1 MAALERMRK
10 AKPGKKE
17 ALTKPPLERKIANA
31 PIEIKYSCNFP
42 IDYLHGCIIEK
53 ISNRVGLDE
62 LVLKRNELIL
72 SLRRYLNYIEQTK
85 INTAIA
91 ELDEKIN
98 DLISGELLKKYLEK
112 AEPLINEYLNMN
124 FYVEEISFVS
134 DVAEDCTNSFSNIN
148 DEKARRIDVI
158 ERFLSV
164 AGEFVKLDVIRDI
177 DTQMNFCIVC
187 DCDMKDVPINENGEQ
202 TCPECSTV
210 RYAQAMAG
218 HKGIKSHQPNRGY
231 DVVTTFKR
239 ELFEFQGKC
248 KPNIPA
254 IVYTRLI
261 EYFAT
266 NPKFPTREEILAME
280 CDEYGKKPFTSVDLL
295 VKALYEI
302 GFPSLYKKVNRIGRD
317 LWGWKLHDLQ
327 DINIAIINDFEEL
340 QKHFPHVDKKG
351 RTSNV
356 CSQHRLLHHL
366 RMRGVKV
373 AITDFK
379 LPGKD
384 ALLASEEIIRQMII
398 RAGKEYTPLFKDL
411 ERVGEINGIVLVNNK
426 TGDKIYYT
434 NDKPEA
440 PGTTGVSGVTGVIG
454 VPGILEELT
463 ND

>member
-1 MAALERMRK
+1 MAALERMSK
-10 AKPGKKE
+10 LKKGSNNP
-17 ALTKPPLERKIANA
+17 LTKPQLDRKISNK
-31 PIEIKYSCNFP
+31 PIDIKYSCNFP

-62 LVLKRNELIL
+62 MVLKRNELIV
-72 SLRRYLNYIEQTK
+72 SLKRYLNYIEQTK
-85 INTAIA
+85 ISVSIA
-91 ELDEKIN
+91 ELDTKIN
-98 DLISGELLKKYLEK
+98 DLISGELLKKYLER
-112 AEPLINEYLNMN
+112 AEPLVMEYLSMN

-134 DVAEDCTNSFSNIN
+134 DTAEDCTNSLSNIS

-158 ERFLSV
+158 ERFFAV
-164 AGEFVKLDVIRDI
+164 ANEFIKLDIIRDI
-177 DTQMNFCIVC
+177 DTQMNFCITC
-187 DCDMKDVPINENGEQ
+187 DSDMRDIPINENGEQ
-202 TCPECSTV
+202 TCPVCSTV

-248 KPNIPA
+248 KPNIPP
-254 IVYTRLI
+254 IVYTKLI
-261 EYFAT
+261 EYFAA
-266 NPKFPTREEILAME
+266 NPKFPSREDILAME

-302 GFPSLYKKVNRIGRD
+302 GFPSLYKKVNRIGRE
-317 LWGWKLHDLQ
+317 LWGWWLHDLQ
-327 DINIAIINDFEEL
+327 DLNSAIIDDFTEL
-340 QKHFPHVDKKG
+340 QKHFPHVDRRG

-379 LPGKD
+379 LPGKE

-411 ERVGEINGIVLVNNK
+411 ERVGDINGIVLVNNK
-426 TGDKIYYT
+426 TGDKTYYT
-434 NDKPEA
+434 NDKTDIPVDA
-440 PGTTGVSGVTGVIG
+440 TI
-454 VPGILEELT
+454 ELT